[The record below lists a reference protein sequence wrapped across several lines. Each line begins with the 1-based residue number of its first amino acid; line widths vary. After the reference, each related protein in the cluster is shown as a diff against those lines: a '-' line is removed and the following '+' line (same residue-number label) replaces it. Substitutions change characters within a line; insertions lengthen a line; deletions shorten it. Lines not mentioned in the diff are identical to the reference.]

1 MTAQDQAAE
10 AGHANK
16 DYEIVVNGTLADVER
31 QEVSYEQVVNIAFPG
46 QHDPNVT
53 YSVAYR
59 NADAPHGG
67 SGILV
72 AGGSVK
78 VKKEGTSFNVTPS
91 TRS

>member
-1 MTAQDQAAE
+1 MTAQQQVAE
-10 AGHANK
+10 TGHADK
-16 DYEIVVNGTLADVER
+16 DYEIVVNGTLDDVEH
-31 QEVSYEQVVNIAFPG
+31 QDVTYQQVVNIAFPG

-59 NADAPHGG
+59 NADEPHGG

-78 VKKEGTSFNVTPS
+78 VKKKGTSFNVTPS